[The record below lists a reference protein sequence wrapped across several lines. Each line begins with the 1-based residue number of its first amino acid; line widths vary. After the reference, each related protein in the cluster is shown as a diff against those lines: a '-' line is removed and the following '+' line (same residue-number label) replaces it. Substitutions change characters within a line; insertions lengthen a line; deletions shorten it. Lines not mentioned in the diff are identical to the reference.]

1 MRQRIKT
8 QISGKF
14 SNEDDGVFQL
24 KKKLERA
31 GITVEFP
38 FGDMIVATYKGVPVT
53 FKPTKKRSFYNVE
66 LAFFAAI
73 KTNPV
78 HVVHNKHEERCGYI
92 GESASIET
100 AYALLH
106 AKPIVMLY
114 SPVFSE
120 KVPECVQKLLRL
132 NEGGF
137 FIARIDTFTDKK
149 LLASVADA
157 AGNVPVRYDLCDTE
171 TEISVMNAIARLF
184 ESYKA
189 M

>member
-1 MRQRIKT
+1 MRRRIKT

-14 SNEDDGVFQL
+14 SKEDAGVFQL
-24 KKKLERA
+24 KKKLECI

-38 FGDMIVATYKGVPVT
+38 FGDKIVATHKGVPVT
-53 FKPTKKRSFYNVE
+53 FKPTKRRSFYDVE

-73 KTNPV
+73 KTNPI
-78 HVVHNKHEERCGYI
+78 HVVHNKHGGQHGYI
-92 GESASIET
+92 GESTSIET
-100 AYALLH
+100 VYALLH

-120 KVPECVQKLLRL
+120 KVPKCVQKLLHL
-132 NEGGF
+132 NEGKF
-137 FIARIDTFTDKK
+137 FIARVDTLSDKN
-149 LLASVADA
+149 LSAFMAEA
-157 AGNVPVRYDLCDTE
+157 TENVPVRYDLCDTK
-171 TEISVMNAIARLF
+171 TEIGAMNAIARLF